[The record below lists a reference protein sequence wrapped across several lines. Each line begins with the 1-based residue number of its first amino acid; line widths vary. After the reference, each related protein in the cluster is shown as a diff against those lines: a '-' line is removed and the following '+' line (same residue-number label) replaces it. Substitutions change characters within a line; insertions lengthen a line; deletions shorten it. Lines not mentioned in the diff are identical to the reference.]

1 MIIDNYIVIFKI
13 DEEQRKVFVVTVQYD
28 AATYYFR

>member
-13 DEEQRKVFVVTVQYD
+13 DEEQRKVFVVTVQYG